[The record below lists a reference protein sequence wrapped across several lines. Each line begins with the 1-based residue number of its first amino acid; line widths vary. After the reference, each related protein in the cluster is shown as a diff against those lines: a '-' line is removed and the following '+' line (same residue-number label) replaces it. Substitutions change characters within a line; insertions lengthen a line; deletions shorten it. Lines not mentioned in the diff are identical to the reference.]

1 MRNRNII
8 FILLATSMVMAS
20 FQPARA
26 ESRESYIRRYKDIA
40 IREMER
46 TGIPASIKLAQG
58 ILESGCGTSELA
70 VNANNHFGIK
80 CNDWAGATYTMDDD
94 KRNECFRK
102 YATAEES
109 WIDHSEFLTSRS
121 RYAKLFQLKTTDY
134 KGWARG
140 LKAAGYAT
148 NPLYAHQLI
157 KIIEEEGLDAYDR
170 IIKDPTGG
178 PGDATPS
185 VAVDETAPD
194 GKFEYSRREKI
205 RNRVPYV
212 EVVSGDTFYKI
223 ATYYGIKVKKLL
235 RYNDKS
241 DSDLYVGDLVYL
253 KRKKARAARGYEV
266 HEVKEGESLHDIAQE
281 YGIRLRKLC
290 RNNYITPETDL
301 NPGEKIYLRKR
312 ATIF

>member
-8 FILLATSMVMAS
+8 FILLATSMVMAA

-194 GKFEYSRREKI
+194 GKFEYEAAHGTVTRH
-205 RNRVPYV
+205 
-212 EVVSGDTFYKI
+212 
-223 ATYYGIKVKKLL
+223 YY
-235 RYNDKS
+235 R
-241 DSDLYVGDLVYL
+241 YL
-253 KRKKARAARGYEV
+253 K
-266 HEVKEGESLHDIAQE
+266 GE
-281 YGIRLRKLC
+281 
-290 RNNYITPETDL
+290 ETST
-301 NPGEKIYLRKR
+301 NPMATIYAWSGALRKR
-312 ATIF
+312 GELDGLPELSAFADRLEQATLSTIESGVMTKDLALITTLPDPHTAESGEFIKAIRERLEG